1 MSRIT
6 IHIGHFG
13 SGKTE
18 ISLDKAIRL
27 AGQGEKV
34 SLVDLD
40 NVNPYFRSGEKR
52 LELEALGIEVQT
64 PTFEGS
70 TVDVPSL
77 PATVQRVFAQK
88 DRRVIFDAGG
98 DPTGAGVLGRYHR
111 WLEEDD
117 TQVLCVVNTLRP
129 WTATVDDIL
138 WMMQEMSGHC
148 RLPVSGIIHN
158 TNLARET
165 RAEHV
170 VQGQRLIDEVS
181 EKSGVPVVAIYGLE
195 PVLAALPEDFRA
207 QYGALL
213 APLSLRMRPSW
224 LDERDE

>member
-52 LELEALGIEVQT
+52 VELEALGIEVQT

-77 PATVQRVFAQK
+77 PATIQRVFAQK

-195 PVLAALPEDFRA
+195 PVLETLPEDFRA
-207 QYGALL
+207 RYGALL
-213 APLSLRMRPSW
+213 APLSLRMRPPW
-224 LDERDE
+224 LDGRDE

>member
-52 LELEALGIEVQT
+52 PELEALGIEVQT

-158 TNLARET
+158 TNLAWET

>member
-18 ISLDKAIRL
+18 ISLDKAMRL
-27 AGQGEKV
+27 ASQGEKV

-52 LELEALGIEVQT
+52 PELEALGIEVHT

-77 PATVQRVFAQK
+77 PATIQRVFAQK

-98 DPTGAGVLGRYHR
+98 DPAGWRRTIRRCFAWSIRCAPGR
-111 WLEEDD
+111 
-117 TQVLCVVNTLRP
+117 QQ
-129 WTATVDDIL
+129 
-138 WMMQEMSGHC
+138 WMISFG
-148 RLPVSGIIHN
+148 
-158 TNLARET
+158 
-165 RAEHV
+165 
-170 VQGQRLIDEVS
+170 
-181 EKSGVPVVAIYGLE
+181 
-195 PVLAALPEDFRA
+195 
-207 QYGALL
+207 
-213 APLSLRMRPSW
+213 
-224 LDERDE
+224 